1 MYSLFLFWII
11 RTFTNG
17 LLKKTY
23 KKWKTLIQAAS
34 VGNETPN
41 ENSETHIFLNCEKGV
56 KQVAQFYRRS
66 KRKSGMYYSKSC
78 QVADHKTYS
87 TLFDNI
93 HTLEKQIRNEKLRY
107 FNCFYNQCIIPV
119 NSLKLTK
126 LVGNCPVLNYTLS
139 KLKKGGLALMQQ
151 IMPILV

>member
-1 MYSLFLFWII
+1 MRHQMEIV
-11 RTFTNG
+11 
-17 LLKKTY
+17 K
-23 KKWKTLIQAAS
+23 LIF
-34 VGNETPN
+34 
-41 ENSETHIFLNCEKGV
+41 FLNCEKGV

-66 KRKSGMYYSKSC
+66 KRKSGMHYSKSC

-93 HTLEKQIRNEKLRY
+93 HTLEKQIRDEKLRH

-139 KLKKGGLALMQQ
+139 KLKKDGLALMQQ